1 MPLFEVHDLGL
12 RPFAEVHQLQQNWLQ
27 ARIQD
32 TIGDRLILTEH
43 PPVYTLG
50 RKAQASNLLD
60 TGNTPVLAIERGGDV
75 SFHEPGQL
83 VAYPIFALPP
93 ARRDIMAFMHGLEAA
108 LITTLAH
115 FGVQGERDSRNT
127 GVWVKG
133 RKIAAIGI
141 AVRRWVSWHGLALN
155 VNNDLQLSR
164 GIRPCGFDASL
175 QTSLQQE
182 SGQAHS
188 MSSVKT
194 RLIDALQHWWA

>member
-1 MPLFEVHDLGL
+1 MQVFEVHDLGL
-12 RPFAEVHQLQQNWLQ
+12 RPFAEVHQLQQQWLQ
-27 ARIQD
+27 ARINNA
-32 TIGDRLILTEH
+32 IGDRLILTEH

-50 RKAQASNLLD
+50 RKAQADNLLN
-60 TGNTPVLAIERGGDV
+60 TGDTPVLAVERGGDV

-93 ARRDIMAFMHGLEAA
+93 ERRDIKDFMHGLEAA
-108 LITTLAH
+108 LITTLAQ
-115 FGVQGERDSRNT
+115 FGVAGERDPRNT
-127 GVWVKG
+127 GVWVGG

-182 SGQAHS
+182 TGQAHDLS
-188 MSSVKT
+188 TVKQA
-194 RLIDALQHWWA
+194 LVSALQRWWV

>member
-1 MPLFEVHDLGL
+1 MSVFEVHDLGL
-12 RPFAEVHQLQQNWLQ
+12 RPFAEVHQLQQQWLQ
-27 ARIQD
+27 ARID
-32 TIGDRLILTEH
+32 NSIGDRLILTEH

-50 RKAQASNLLD
+50 RKTQPDNLLD
-60 TGNTPVLAIERGGDV
+60 TGDTPVIAVERGGDV

-93 ARRDIMAFMHGLEAA
+93 DRRDILGFMHGLEAA
-108 LITTLAH
+108 LISTLAD

-155 VNNDLQLSR
+155 LNNDLQLSR

-175 QTSLQQE
+175 QTSLRQE
-182 SGQAHS
+182 TGKPHDLSAVKQALVS
-188 MSSVKT
+188 
-194 RLIDALQHWWA
+194 ALQRWWA